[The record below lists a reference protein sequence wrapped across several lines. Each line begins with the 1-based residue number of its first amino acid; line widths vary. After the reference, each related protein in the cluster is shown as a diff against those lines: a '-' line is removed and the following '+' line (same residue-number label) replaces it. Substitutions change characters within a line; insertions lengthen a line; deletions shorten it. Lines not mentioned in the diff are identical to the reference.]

1 MLSYLHD
8 GRVEPPS
15 ESSEGRAFREH
26 SSPNAT
32 IGRLLLAV
40 SQIMLSLILALMTAA
55 AAG

>member
-1 MLSYLHD
+1 MISYLHD

-40 SQIMLSLILALMTAA
+40 SQIMLSLILAPMTAA